1 MTSDDDPKQPFDH
14 SLTTKLDI
22 VERRTIVVQ
31 VAGRF
36 GSLFEPKEVKYHSV
50 PFEFKTQEKPLS
62 WRLELKFG
70 SPTPHTTLGLDM
82 YGDVVFGRGKD
93 GDSPPDVDLTALDA
107 QKLGVSRRHAL
118 IRPTP
123 TKLYLL
129 DLGSTNG
136 TSLNAMPIGQGMT
149 KALKSGDMIALG
161 DLGFVIEIIA
171 TPPTPDGPP
180 EAGEQKAESPEP
192 PAE

>member
-1 MTSDDDPKQPFDH
+1 MTSQDDLKKPLDH

-31 VAGRF
+31 VSAGRF
-36 GSLFEPKEVKYHSV
+36 GALFAPKEIKYHSV
-50 PFEFKTQEKPLS
+50 PFEFKNVEVPPT
-62 WRLELKFG
+62 WRVQLKFG
-70 SPTPHTTLGLDM
+70 SPSPDTIVGLDI
-82 YGDVVFGRGKD
+82 YGDVVLGRGKD

-107 QKLGVSRRHAL
+107 KKLGVSRRHAL

-123 TKLYLL
+123 TKLFLL

-136 TSLNAMPIGQGMT
+136 TSLNAMPMGPGMT
-149 KALKSGDMIALG
+149 KALQSGDMVALG

-171 TPPTPDGPP
+171 TPPPPDAP
-180 EAGEQKAESPEP
+180 AESGEKQDEQAPTE
-192 PAE
+192 